1 MKKITLKDG
10 TLLFIPEDYIP
21 SIIRLVEETIGPDP
35 AELIRSGVDSMT
47 ARMGELEEKLRVA
60 RAMNAAKE
68 VSSV

>member
-35 AELIRSGVDSMT
+35 AELIRSAVDSMT
-47 ARMGELEEKLRVA
+47 ARMGELEEELRGE
-60 RAMNAAKE
+60 RAKNAAKE